1 VTVPEILFERR
12 VRVAH
17 VKLNRPDTLNAI
29 TLSMLDRLE
38 AILEEIEKDSTLC
51 AVIVAGSDR
60 AFSAGA
66 DLKDLAED
74 ERGISRSGEGSFPA
88 RLTNVLY
95 KLERCPIPVIAAVRG
110 WALAG
115 GLEIVLCCDLVIAGQ
130 SAKFGDAHAKYGLLP
145 SGGSSV
151 RLPRRVGMTRAREM
165 MFTGDWFTA
174 TAMRDGGLI
183 SRVVG
188 DEEVDAEANRL
199 AERLADRS
207 PVGLRRM
214 KSLLLR
220 NANPGIGEGLA
231 AEQREW
237 ASHAASED
245 MREGL
250 AAFRERRTPRF
261 TGH

>member
-1 VTVPEILFERR
+1 MTPPEILFERCA
-12 VRVAH
+12 RVAH

-29 TLSMLDRLE
+29 TLSMIDRLE
-38 AILEEIEKDSTLC
+38 AILDEIENDTTLC
-51 AVIVAGSDR
+51 AVIVAGSAR

-74 ERGISRSGEGSFPA
+74 DRGISASGEGSFPA
-88 RLTNVLY
+88 RLTNVLRR
-95 KLERCPIPVIAAVRG
+95 LERCPIPVIAAVRG

-151 RLPRRVGMTRAREM
+151 RLPRRVGTMRAREM

-174 TAMRDGGLI
+174 AAMREGGLV

-188 DEEVDAEANRL
+188 DDEVDAEAS
-199 AERLADRS
+199 RLADRLASRS

-220 NANPGIGEGLA
+220 NAEPGIGEGLA
-231 AEQREW
+231 AEQLEW
-237 ASHAASED
+237 GSHAASED

-250 AAFRERRTPRF
+250 AAFREKRTPRF
-261 TGH
+261 TGR